1 MKRPGL
7 ELRLLH
13 AMAEPGA
20 QQDKFH
26 PDPQLAHQGPGKE
39 AAKNCLKTD
48 KTPITGILRK
58 PGMEGLPVF
67 QMDGLHNTEHLSARP
82 FSKRN

>member
-26 PDPQLAHQGPGKE
+26 PDPQLPHQGPGKE

-48 KTPITGILRK
+48 KTPHNWDSEEAR
-58 PGMEGLPVF
+58 
-67 QMDGLHNTEHLSARP
+67 DGRFACISNGWIA
-82 FSKRN
+82 